1 MNWANSKYLRNI
13 FALQLVTKSC
23 LTKPKK
29 MLPIQRIKI
38 KDNLTKSLGD
48 IFSPCD
54 TFCGCNPIS
63 ALTPCLDLGQRFSVL
78 EKVGSWWE
86 TDSQHRYREYL
97 LCQCTPLSTLS
108 QVQSWLVSPE
118 TGDGV
123 SAYQDTSRHQAP
135 VIRTIHKNPC
145 SLCSQWQEKTLWS
158 WNVSDFIGHF
168 SELLD
173 TLLSVFPCLWVTE
186 CLISRLD

>member
-1 MNWANSKYLRNI
+1 
-13 FALQLVTKSC
+13 
-23 LTKPKK
+23 

-54 TFCGCNPIS
+54 IFVIVIPSLLS
-63 ALTPCLDLGQRFSVL
+63 ALAWTWVSVTRCWRKLALDGRQIAS
-78 EKVGSWWE
+78 
-86 TDSQHRYREYL
+86 TDTGNIYSASAPHSQLFPKFKAGLWAPRR
-97 LCQCTPLSTLS
+97 
-108 QVQSWLVSPE
+108 
-118 TGDGV
+118 GDAV
-123 SAYQDTSRHQAP
+123 SACQDTSRHQAP